1 MDKLID
7 GYRRFRSGRY
17 LEQRALY
24 GRLADGQAPRLLVI
38 ACSDSRVDPATI
50 FDVAPGEIFIVRN
63 VANLVPPC
71 EQGDGLHGT
80 SAAIEFAVE
89 QLQVK
94 TILVLG
100 HARCGGVSAALGPTP
115 PRGGHGFLAAW
126 IGLLDEAR
134 AQLPGVSDD
143 PQRALELQSI
153 LVSLERLRSF
163 PFVATAEAAGRLELV
178 GARFDI
184 ATGALEV
191 YDRSRTGFELVF

>member
-24 GRLADGQAPRLLVI
+24 DQLAEGQAPRLLVI

-63 VANLVPPC
+63 VANLVPPF

-100 HARCGGVSAALGPTP
+100 HARCGGVSAALGPAP
-115 PRGGHGFLAAW
+115 PRSHYGFLSAW

-134 AQLPGVSDD
+134 AQLPGGED

-153 LVSLERLRSF
+153 LVSLQRLRSF
-163 PFVATAEAAGRLELV
+163 PFVAEAEAAGRLELV

-184 ATGALEV
+184 ATGALDV
-191 YDRSRTGFELVF
+191 FDRSRAGFEPVS